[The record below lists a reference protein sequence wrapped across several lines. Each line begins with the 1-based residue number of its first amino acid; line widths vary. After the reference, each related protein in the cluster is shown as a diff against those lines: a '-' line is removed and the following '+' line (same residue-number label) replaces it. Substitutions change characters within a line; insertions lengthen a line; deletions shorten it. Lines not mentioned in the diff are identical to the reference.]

1 MLMRTAIVLLPLLAL
16 PLPIIGGAAGCAS
29 DSGSVPASAM
39 LTAEGN
45 RRLPYTTTAPGTLYV
60 YDKTAGDLVYSG
72 EVAGGRQILV
82 DPDSNRI
89 TADADVLQEK
99 KLVSGHTYRIF
110 FHPRGVR

>member
-16 PLPIIGGAAGCAS
+16 PLPIIGGTAGCAS

-72 EVAGGRQILV
+72 EVDGGRQILV